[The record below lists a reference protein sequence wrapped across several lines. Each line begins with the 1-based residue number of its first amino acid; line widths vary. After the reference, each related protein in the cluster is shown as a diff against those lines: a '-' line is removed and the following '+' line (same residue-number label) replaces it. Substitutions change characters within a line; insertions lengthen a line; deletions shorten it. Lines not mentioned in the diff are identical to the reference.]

1 MELDLYIAPFDVSFN
16 GIAVEEVPCNTGS
29 HTGYFDNPYF
39 SHMWYHTRDNHAENW
54 VDVSLGNFFAYD
66 NAAINCS
73 LDQILIL
80 DSEGNSVDGGWL
92 DGSIIWNV
100 PFGWND
106 AGTSGTKEPY
116 KTFAEST
123 CQEMIIFNNGRTGVR
138 KLGNQVVR
146 MTNDVIILNAEVV
159 K

>member
-1 MELDLYIAPFDVSFN
+1 
-16 GIAVEEVPCNTGS
+16 
-29 HTGYFDNPYF
+29 
-39 SHMWYHTRDNHAENW
+39 
-54 VDVSLGNFFAYD
+54 
-66 NAAINCS
+66 
-73 LDQILIL
+73 
-80 DSEGNSVDGGWL
+80 
-92 DGSIIWNV
+92 V

-123 CQEMIIFNNGRTGVR
+123 SQEMIIFNNGRTGVR